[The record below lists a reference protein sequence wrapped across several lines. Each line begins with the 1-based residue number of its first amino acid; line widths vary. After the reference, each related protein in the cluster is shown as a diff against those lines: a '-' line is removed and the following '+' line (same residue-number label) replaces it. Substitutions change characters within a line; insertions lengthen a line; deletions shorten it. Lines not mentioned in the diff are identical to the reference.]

1 MAQRMMQKE
10 RSTVRSAHPPRID
23 NYSAFDADKIIW
35 WEMKIVVEEMGD
47 KSGGGAVLFCRQD
60 DE

>member
-1 MAQRMMQKE
+1 MQKE
-10 RSTVRSAHPPRID
+10 RSTVRSAHPPWID

-35 WEMKIVVEEMGD
+35 WEMKIVVESMGD
-47 KSGGGAVLFCRQD
+47 KSGGGSAVLFCRQD